1 MKKQK
6 RYISFYKLYYRHGIP
21 YIYEYGM
28 MCTRSWWQCFK
39 MGAKHLRKGKA
50 TFFTIEK
57 VKPKDNLFSW

>member
-6 RYISFYKLYYRHGIP
+6 RYISFYKLYYHHGIP
-21 YIYEYGM
+21 YVYEYGM
-28 MCTRSWWQCFK
+28 MCTRSWWQCLK
-39 MGAKHLRKGKA
+39 IGAKHLRKGKA